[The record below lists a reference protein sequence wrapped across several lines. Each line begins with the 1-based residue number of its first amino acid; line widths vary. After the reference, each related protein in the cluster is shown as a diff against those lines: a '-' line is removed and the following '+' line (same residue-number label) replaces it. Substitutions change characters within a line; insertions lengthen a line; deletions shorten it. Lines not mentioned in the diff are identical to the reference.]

1 MNSVFILFAQCLIC
15 CVFILN
21 IYTIFFCVLVLS
33 FYVKLFNWYKRFV
46 YQISTTSNTL
56 FIITTLLFYLY
67 SLIHSNTENVLRD
80 CHRNQM
86 TFLE

>member
-1 MNSVFILFAQCLIC
+1 MNSVFHSVCSMFNLLR
-15 CVFILN
+15 
-21 IYTIFFCVLVLS
+21 IYFKYLHYIFLCFGPF